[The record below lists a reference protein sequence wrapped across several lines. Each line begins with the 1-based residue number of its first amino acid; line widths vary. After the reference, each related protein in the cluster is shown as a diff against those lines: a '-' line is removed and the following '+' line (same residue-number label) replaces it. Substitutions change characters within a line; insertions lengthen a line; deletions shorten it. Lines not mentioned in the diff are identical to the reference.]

1 MPREDVLQFF
11 REPRRFAG
19 AGADGTASL
28 WRAALE
34 EVAVP
39 AVTEAAFR
47 PAQQAAWRGIAEHR
61 AALVLGPP
69 GTGKTFVLAWMA
81 LGYLE
86 LRRRR
91 GLPCRILLTGFT
103 RNSIANLLSAMHD
116 KARKHGFG
124 GTTFCWAGSEPPQ
137 EMPADI
143 QVLDP
148 ADAVPLLD
156 RPHLVMGTT
165 SWSLYK
171 LIEKARHP
179 GADGLT
185 APLFD
190 LVCIDEASQMVVSQ
204 GLMCLA
210 GLAPGGRVLVAGD
223 DRQLPPVR
231 QVHEHEVDG
240 RHIGGSLYAFLREAQ
255 VAEFR
260 LDETFRLNAPLA
272 SFPSEHFY
280 EGQYRSVN
288 PEARLRLREGWE
300 AGLSDWELEALD
312 PARPV
317 CILMHDGP
325 AAGTHN
331 PFEVGLVARLTQF
344 LRERL
349 PPEEGAAER
358 SSGTFWNEHLA
369 VVSPHRAQN
378 AAIRDALRARKLGD
392 ECVVETVDRI
402 QGRERDAII
411 ASYTVSDPEFA
422 RAEAEF
428 IFSPERFN
436 VTITRARTK
445 LILVIARRLLDV
457 IPEDEEVFDA
467 AQAMRE
473 FVYSSEDRG
482 QVRVRGPD
490 GVEWPVDVRVRS
502 FDDTEALPRL
512 EPRLDDRPAPEPVFE
527 LTPELRELFEHI
539 QKVALNNS
547 YGTAADFLVEKSFG
561 RKPTLEELRAL
572 CKQGFVALELQPTK
586 KGSTFWVAR
595 PLVPPRRPFPVDPD
609 TARVRIEEVIEATRP
624 KGRFAP
630 TYEKVRERFDWV
642 GPRGED
648 LFEPVLNALQQEGV
662 VRTDVNTWGQR
673 TIDLVETAIVA
684 EGPPPP
690 AEAIEEGDFELLNR
704 LEEVEARRINFGVFE
719 QWTTPR
725 ELVRALNSEEV
736 RVSAALRRLADHGWV
751 LLTEAGRV
759 RSRAAE
765 LAREVR
771 YVKQRFRQGDA
782 CRRPFLVRAL
792 KLELKDRDKPVRDR
806 PLSGIET
813 SLIEQLDGHPE
824 AQRAVAGVAAMLRA
838 RFNKPDPEL
847 SGFQERA
854 LGSMVPTWLGLST
867 DDAFVI
873 TAETGTGKTEAGV
886 LPLMVGAAT
895 DALRGVRGTRA
906 VLVYPRIRL
915 AANQAQRI
923 AGYLAALARV
933 PGMPLL
939 TLGLQN
945 KDVLGHFGV
954 PDEEKG
960 WRRGP
965 GGAFTFP
972 FFACPEGECKCDLWL
987 QPGGGANGADLLR
1000 CPRCG
1005 WEYGGWMGSKR
1016 GVVAHPP
1023 HFFLPVTE
1031 SLHQWMFTPDR
1042 GRLFGDK
1049 PPYAAPRA
1057 VLADEIH
1064 LYSHLHG
1071 AQVGYA
1077 LRRLIARSELNRR
1090 EHEGSPVRTLA
1101 IGMSATLGRPDEI
1114 WGALCGRNRVAI
1126 IRPEARERRP
1136 NPRGREYFYFVQPE
1150 VESRGHDIAGA
1161 STSIQ
1166 TLMCLAHGMRRRAG
1180 DDGGFRGIAFLDSI
1194 DKLKRLHSDYADAE
1208 QGNRLARLRTR
1219 LFDDDAHTGLPRRE
1233 CCGAPDAC
1241 DRFRQ
1246 GECWYFAARDRRQ
1259 RTVRGPYVPG
1269 RALEVCA
1276 KPIFSKTG
1284 GRADELIQ
1292 KSDLVFSTS
1301 SLEVGFDDPEM
1312 ILVYQH
1318 YAPLNL
1324 ASFIQRKG
1332 RGGRGSDDRPV
1343 TGVTLSTYSPRDSWF
1358 FRRPRLMLD
1367 ASGFEVP
1374 LNVENYFVTRG
1385 QVVSLILDLA
1395 ARRQSRLGSASGV
1408 DTRFLTEA
1416 DAVVRT
1422 TFGDDVYKRLEV
1434 ESLEQLWREATAGVA
1449 LSPTGDPR
1457 KWAEDISWVPRLLFQ
1472 SLNLPLL
1479 AVGYQS
1485 DTGEVKQDSEDITLA
1500 FSECAPGNMTR
1511 RFGFRVVHWIPPLP
1525 GRQPLW
1531 RPLGHSDAWP
1541 EFTPAGS
1548 GPLLESLP
1556 REARLHIGAKLHPQV
1571 VRPTSLEMAGGGRF
1585 LGTEWQGDWVYDEA
1599 RREVLLSKEPSNL
1612 PRVNPKSQG
1621 RLRGFLSVE
1630 AEAGFAERRQV
1641 RLLGALASEVEVFR
1655 GTAARGK
1662 RTGLKVARVFW
1673 GADARLVL
1681 ETSDR
1686 KREEAY
1692 VSQVFAHPD
1701 DEGLLREADR
1711 RTLLHGYELETE
1723 GVRVRLDGAVL
1734 DDFVRAESARL
1745 EAEPTEA
1752 KWFRGQ
1758 FLRYLLMSGG
1768 ASGGLNP
1775 YQVRQIADLMVT
1787 AAAFEGFSKDLQKLL
1802 RRWDGGLFAKLLTDV
1817 FQGHLR
1823 QHPMLTEQ
1831 RLERLGE
1838 VIASTAFQRLIDQAW
1853 RDVRSHEAFTGY
1865 LRSVV
1870 VHGLA
1875 IRLEQAFVR
1884 HGRGDERRVL
1894 FHVKL
1899 PVQFGGG
1906 SEDVITVAEDGSHGD
1921 GTTRTFVAH
1930 LDEAAS
1936 DLTPELLADCPNARE
1951 DRFVAA
1957 LAGRP
1962 AADIARW
1969 RSWDPRDER
1978 RVRELARELG
1988 ADLDVDAGP
1997 FQGVLRLLYG
2007 AEEVDGDR
2015 FELFTLYQEL
2025 QAAGGLLAREMGREP
2040 SAWELVGTL
2049 VARAERGDAGAAEWR
2064 RLLERYRGVEEA
2076 VQEESLSAEARIAD
2090 QAYRLTA
2097 RLCVDGCQACLHTG
2111 SSLMNGD
2118 MAEVAVSRRL
2128 LERLGAFLRR
2138 RASPCGA

>member
-11 REPRRFAG
+11 REPRRFAEV
-19 AGADGTASL
+19 GADRTAPL

-39 AVTEAAFR
+39 AVSLEAFR
-47 PAQQAAWRGIAEHR
+47 PAQQAAWRGIADHR

-103 RNSIANLLSAMHD
+103 RNSIANLLGAMHE
-116 KARKHGFG
+116 KAGKHGFG
-124 GTTFCWAGSEPPQ
+124 GTTFCWVGSEPPQ

-143 QVLDP
+143 QVLEP
-148 ADAVPLLD
+148 ADSVPLLNQ
-156 RPHLVMGTT
+156 PHLVMGTT

-171 LIEKARHP
+171 LIEKAHHP
-179 GADGLT
+179 AADGLT

-210 GLAPGGRVLVAGD
+210 GLTPGGRVLVAGD

-288 PEARLRLREGWE
+288 PKARLRLREGWE
-300 AGLSDWELEALD
+300 EGLSDWEREALD

-317 CILMHDGP
+317 CILMHEGP

-331 PFEVGLVARLTQF
+331 PFEVGMVARLTQL
-344 LRERL
+344 LRVRL
-349 PPEEGAAER
+349 LPEEGMAEL
-358 SSGTFWNEHLA
+358 SSGTFWNERLA

-428 IFSPERFN
+428 IFSAERFN

-502 FDDTEALPRL
+502 FDDAEALPRL
-512 EPRLDDRPAPEPVFE
+512 EPRPDDRPVPETVPE
-527 LTPELRELFEHI
+527 LSPELRELFKHI
-539 QKVALNNS
+539 QNVALKDPR
-547 YGTAADFLVEKSFG
+547 GTAADFDVEKSFG
-561 RKPTLEELRAL
+561 QKPKLEELRAL
-572 CKQGFVALELQPTK
+572 SRHGFVVLEHRTGK
-586 KGSTFWVAR
+586 KGTFWVAR

-609 TARVRIEEVIEATRP
+609 TVRVRIEEVIEATRP
-624 KGRFAP
+624 KGKFAP
-630 TYEKVRERFDWV
+630 PYNKVRERFEWV
-642 GPRGED
+642 GPQGED

-662 VRTDVNTWGQR
+662 VRSDVNPWGQR
-673 TIDLVETAIVA
+673 TIDLVESTAVE

-690 AEAIEEGDFELLNR
+690 AEALEDGDFELLNR
-704 LEEVEARRINFGVFE
+704 LEELEARRINFGVFE

-725 ELVRALNSEEV
+725 DLIRVLNWEEA

-782 CRRPFLVRAL
+782 SRRPFLVRAL

-806 PLSGIET
+806 PLSDIET
-813 SLIEQLDGHPE
+813 SLIEKLKGYPE
-824 AQRAVAGVAAMLRA
+824 AQRAVEGVAAMLRA

-847 SGFQERA
+847 AGFQERA
-854 LGSMVPTWLGLST
+854 LGSMVPAWLGLSSEDT
-867 DDAFVI
+867 FVI

-895 DALRGVRGTRA
+895 DVLRGVRGTRA

-933 PGMPLL
+933 SGIPLL

-945 KDVLGHFGV
+945 KDVLGQFGT

-960 WRRGP
+960 WRGGP
-965 GGAFTFP
+965 SGTFSFP
-972 FFACPEGECKCDLWL
+972 FFACPEGECKGDLWL
-987 QPGGGANGADLLR
+987 KPSGGASGADLLR

-1005 WEYGGWMGSKR
+1005 WEYGGWVGSKQ
-1016 GVVAHPP
+1016 GVIERPP

-1031 SLHQWMFTPDR
+1031 SLHQWMFTPGR
-1042 GRLFGDK
+1042 GRLFGDE
-1049 PPYAAPRA
+1049 PPNAAPRA

-1090 EHEGSPVRTLA
+1090 EHERSPMRTMA
-1101 IGMSATLGRPDEI
+1101 IGMSATLSRPDEV
-1114 WGALCGRNRVAI
+1114 WGALCGRDRVAI
-1126 IRPEARERRP
+1126 IRPEAAERRP
-1136 NPRGREYFYFVQPE
+1136 NPRGREYFFFVQPE

-1166 TLMCLAHGMRRRAG
+1166 TLMCLAHGMRRRSG
-1180 DDGGFRGIAFLDSI
+1180 DDGGFRGIVFLDSI
-1194 DKLKRLHSDYADAE
+1194 DKLKRLHSDYRDAE

-1233 CCGAPDAC
+1233 CCGSPDVC

-1259 RTVRGPYVPG
+1259 RTVRGQYVPG

-1276 KPIFSKTG
+1276 SPIFSKTG

-1332 RGGRGSDDRPV
+1332 RGGRGADDRPV
-1343 TGVTLSTYSPRDSWF
+1343 TGVTLSAYSPRDSWF
-1358 FRRPRLMLD
+1358 FRSPRKMLD

-1395 ARRQSRLGSASGV
+1395 ARRQSRLGVASRV
-1408 DTRFLTEA
+1408 DPRFLAEV
-1416 DAVVRT
+1416 DAVVRA
-1422 TFGDDVYKRLEV
+1422 TFGNDVYERLEV
-1434 ESLEQLWREATAGVA
+1434 GSLEHLWREATRGVT
-1449 LSPTGDPR
+1449 LVPGGGPR
-1457 KWAEDISWVPRLLFQ
+1457 KWAEAIPWVPMLLFQ
-1472 SLNLPLL
+1472 SINLPLL
-1479 AVGYQS
+1479 AVGYEN
-1485 DTGEVKQDSEDITLA
+1485 DKGEAKQDFEDITLA
-1500 FSECAPGNMTR
+1500 FSECAPGNVTR
-1511 RFGFRVVHWIPPLP
+1511 RFGFLVAHWIPPRP
-1525 GRQPLW
+1525 GHQPLW
-1531 RPLGHSDAWP
+1531 RPPGQSRAWP
-1541 EFTPAGS
+1541 EFSPAGS
-1548 GPLLESLP
+1548 GTLLEALP
-1556 REARLHIGAKLHPQV
+1556 WEARRLVGAKLHAQV
-1571 VRPTSLEMAGGGRF
+1571 VRPTSLEMARGGRF
-1585 LGTEWQGDWVYDEA
+1585 AGTEWQGDWVYDEA
-1599 RREVLLSKEPSNL
+1599 QREVVLSKEPSKL
-1612 PRVNPKSQG
+1612 PRVSPKSQG

-1630 AEAGFAERRQV
+1630 AEAGLAERRQV

-1655 GTAARGK
+1655 GTSARGR

-1681 ETSDR
+1681 ETSDH

-1692 VSQVFAHPD
+1692 VSQVFVHPD
-1701 DEGLLREADR
+1701 DENLLRSADR

-1723 GVRVRLDGAVL
+1723 GIRVRLDGVML
-1734 DDFVRAESARL
+1734 GDFIRAEIARL
-1745 EAEPTEA
+1745 ETAPSES
-1752 KWFRGQ
+1752 KWFHGQ
-1758 FLRYLLMSGG
+1758 FLRYLLMSRGG
-1768 ASGGLNP
+1768 AAGLSP
-1775 YQVRQIADLMVT
+1775 YQVRLIADLMVT
-1787 AAAFEGFSKDLQKLL
+1787 AAAFEGFSKELPKLL
-1802 RRWDGGLFAKLLTDV
+1802 RRWNAELFAKLLMDV

-1831 RLERLGE
+1831 RIERLRD
-1838 VIASTAFQRLIDQAW
+1838 VIFSNVFQQLIDQAW
-1853 RDVRSHEAFTGY
+1853 RAVRSHEAFAGY
-1865 LRSVV
+1865 LRSVI

-1899 PVQFGGG
+1899 PVQFEGGA
-1906 SEDVITVAEDGSHGD
+1906 EDVITVAEDGSHGD

-1930 LDEAAS
+1930 LDEAAA
-1936 DLTPELLADCPNARE
+1936 DLAPELLADCPNARE

-1957 LAGRP
+1957 LASRP
-1962 AADIARW
+1962 AEDIVRW

-1978 RVRELARELG
+1978 RVQDLARELG
-1988 ADLDVDAGP
+1988 ADLEVDAGP

-2007 AEEVDGDR
+2007 AEEVGGNR
-2015 FELFTLYQEL
+2015 FELFTLYQEI
-2025 QAAGGLLAREMGREP
+2025 QAVGSSLAHEMGRAP
-2040 SAWELVGTL
+2040 SAWELVGT
-2049 VARAERGDAGAAEWR
+2049 VVVRAESGDARTPEWR
-2064 RLLERYRGVEEA
+2064 RLLESYRAVEDA
-2076 VQEESLSAEARIAD
+2076 VQEESLSAEARLAD
-2090 QAYRLTA
+2090 QAYRIST
-2097 RLCVDGCQACLHTG
+2097 RLCVDGCQSCLHTG
-2111 SSLMNGD
+2111 SSLMDGD
-2118 MAEVAVSRRL
+2118 MAEAVVSRRL
-2128 LERLGAFLRR
+2128 LEQLGVFLSSRVT
-2138 RASPCGA
+2138 PGGA

>member
-11 REPRRFAG
+11 REPRRFAE
-19 AGADGTASL
+19 AGVDGTAPL

-39 AVTEAAFR
+39 AVSAEAFR
-47 PAQQAAWRGIAEHR
+47 PAQQAAWRGIADHR
-61 AALVLGPP
+61 TALVLGPP

-103 RNSIANLLSAMHD
+103 RNSIANLLGAMHE
-116 KARKHGFG
+116 KAEKHGFG
-124 GTTFCWAGSEPPQ
+124 GTTFCWVGSEPPQ
-137 EMPADI
+137 EMPTDI
-143 QVLDP
+143 QVIEP

-156 RPHLVMGTT
+156 QPHMVMGTT

-171 LIEKARHP
+171 LIDKARHP
-179 GADGLT
+179 AADGLT

-240 RHIGGSLYAFLREAQ
+240 RRIGGSLYAFLREAQ

-300 AGLSDWELEALD
+300 EGLSDWEREALD

-317 CILMHDGP
+317 CILMHEGP

-331 PFEVGLVARLTQF
+331 PFEVSLVARLTQL

-349 PPEEGAAER
+349 PPEEGAAGL
-358 SSGTFWNEHLA
+358 SSGTFWNERLA

-402 QGRERDAII
+402 QGRERDSII

-428 IFSPERFN
+428 IFSAERFN

-473 FVYSSEDRG
+473 FAYSSEERG
-482 QVRVRGPD
+482 RVRVRGPD

-512 EPRLDDRPAPEPVFE
+512 EPRTDDRSTPDTAPE

-539 QKVALNNS
+539 QSVALKNP
-547 YGTAADFLVEKSFG
+547 YGTAADFVVEKSFG

-572 CKQGFVALELQPTK
+572 CGQGFVALELRLTK
-586 KGSTFWVAR
+586 KGTTFWVAR

-609 TARVRIEEVIEATRP
+609 TVRVRIEEVIEATRS

-630 TYEKVRERFDWV
+630 AYEKVRERFDWV

-648 LFEPVLNALQQEGV
+648 LFAPVLNALQQEGV
-662 VRTDVNTWGQR
+662 VRSDVNPWGRR
-673 TIDLVETAIVA
+673 TIDLVETAIVV

-690 AEAIEEGDFELLNR
+690 VEPIEDGDFDLLNR
-704 LEEVEARRINFGVFE
+704 LEALEARRINFGVFE

-725 ELVRALNSEEV
+725 DLIRTLDWEEA
-736 RVSAALRRLADHGWV
+736 RVSAALRRLAEHGWV

-759 RSRAAE
+759 RSRIAE

-782 CRRPFLVRAL
+782 SRRPFLVRAL

-806 PLSGIET
+806 PLSNVET
-813 SLIEQLDGHPE
+813 SLIERLEGHPE
-824 AQRAVAGVAAMLRA
+824 AQRAVAGMAAMLRA
-838 RFNKPDPEL
+838 RFNKADPAL
-847 SGFQERA
+847 AGFQERA
-854 LGSMVPTWLGLST
+854 LRSMVPAWLGLST
-867 DDAFVI
+867 DDTFVI

-895 DALRGVRGTRA
+895 DALRGVRGSRA

-945 KDVLGHFGV
+945 KDVLGHFGA

-960 WRRGP
+960 WRQGP
-965 GGAFTFP
+965 GGAFSFP
-972 FFACPEGECKCDLWL
+972 FFACPEGECKGNLWL

-1005 WEYGGWMGSKR
+1005 WEYGGWVGSKK
-1016 GVVAHPP
+1016 GVVERPP

-1031 SLHQWMFTPDR
+1031 SLHQWMFTPGR
-1042 GRLFGDK
+1042 GRLFGDE
-1049 PPYAAPRA
+1049 PSYAAPRA

-1077 LRRLIARSELNRR
+1077 LRRLITRSELNRR
-1090 EHEGSPVRTLA
+1090 EHESSPMSTLA
-1101 IGMSATLGRPDEI
+1101 IGMSATLSRPDDV
-1114 WGALCGRNRVAI
+1114 WGALCGRDRVAI
-1126 IRPEARERRP
+1126 IRPEDGERRP
-1136 NPRGREYFYFVQPE
+1136 NPRGREYFFFVQPE

-1166 TLMCLAHGMRRRAG
+1166 TLMCLAHGMRRRSG
-1180 DDGGFRGIAFLDSI
+1180 DDGGFRGIVFLDSI

-1233 CCGAPDAC
+1233 CCGSPDAC

-1246 GECWYFAARDRRQ
+1246 GECWFFAARDRRQ

-1269 RALEVCA
+1269 RALDVCA

-1332 RGGRGSDDRPV
+1332 RGGRGADDRPV
-1343 TGVTLSTYSPRDSWF
+1343 TGVTLSAYSPRDSWF
-1358 FRRPRLMLD
+1358 FRRPREMLD

-1385 QVVSLILDLA
+1385 QVVSMVLDLA
-1395 ARRQSRLGSASGV
+1395 ARRQWRLGSASGV
-1408 DTRFLTEA
+1408 DPRFLAEV

-1422 TFGDDVYKRLEV
+1422 TFGDEVYKRLEV
-1434 ESLEQLWREATAGVA
+1434 GSLEQLWREATGGVT
-1449 LSPTGDPR
+1449 LVPGGGPR
-1457 KWAEDISWVPRLLFQ
+1457 KWAEVIPWVPMLLFQ
-1472 SLNLPLL
+1472 SINLPLL
-1479 AVGYQS
+1479 AVGYES
-1485 DTGEVKQDSEDITLA
+1485 DTGEAKQDSEDITLA
-1500 FSECAPGNMTR
+1500 FSECAPGNVTR
-1511 RFGFRVVHWIPPLP
+1511 RFGFQVAHWIPPRL
-1525 GRQPLW
+1525 GRQPFW
-1531 RPLGHSDAWP
+1531 RPLGHSGAWP
-1541 EFTPAGS
+1541 EFSPSGS
-1548 GPLLESLP
+1548 GTLLDALP
-1556 REARLHIGAKLHPQV
+1556 SEARQLVGARLYPRV

-1585 LGTEWQGDWVYDEA
+1585 VGTEWQGDWVYDAA
-1599 RREVLLSKEPSNL
+1599 RREVLLSKEPSTL

-1630 AEAGFAERRQV
+1630 VDEGGAERRRV
-1641 RLLGALASEVEVFR
+1641 RLLGSLTPEVEVFR
-1655 GTAARGK
+1655 GTSARGK

-1681 ETSDR
+1681 ETADH

-1692 VSQVFAHPD
+1692 VSQVFVHPD
-1701 DEGLLREADR
+1701 DENLPREADR

-1734 DDFVRAESARL
+1734 GDFVRAESARL
-1745 EAEPTEA
+1745 EAEPTES
-1752 KWFRGQ
+1752 KWFHGQ
-1758 FLRYLLMSGG
+1758 FLRYLLMSRG
-1768 ASGGLNP
+1768 ASAGLNP

-1787 AAAFEGFSKDLQKLL
+1787 AAAFEGFSKELQKLL
-1802 RRWDGGLFAKLLTDV
+1802 RRWNTGLFAKLLEGV

-1823 QHPMLTEQ
+1823 QHPMLTAQ
-1831 RLERLGE
+1831 RLERLQE
-1838 VIASTAFQRLIDQAW
+1838 VIASTAFQQLIERAW
-1853 RDVRSHEAFTGY
+1853 RDVRSQEAFVGY
-1865 LRSVV
+1865 LRSVI

-1899 PVQFGGG
+1899 PVQFERGA
-1906 SEDVITVAEDGSHGD
+1906 EDVITVAEDGSHGD

-1930 LDEAAS
+1930 LDEAAA
-1936 DLTPELLADCPNARE
+1936 DLAPELLADCPNARE
-1951 DRFVAA
+1951 DRFVAV
-1957 LAGRP
+1957 LVGRP
-1962 AADIARW
+1962 AEDIARW

-2007 AEEVDGDR
+2007 AEEVGGDR
-2015 FELFTLYQEL
+2015 FELFTLYQEI
-2025 QAAGGLLAREMGREP
+2025 QAVGSSLTQEMGRDP
-2040 SAWELVGTL
+2040 SAWELVGTM
-2049 VARAERGDAGAAEWR
+2049 VARAESGDARATEWR
-2064 RLLERYRGVEEA
+2064 RLLERYRAVEDA
-2076 VQEESLSAEARIAD
+2076 VQEESLSAEARLAD
-2090 QAYRLTA
+2090 QAYRLSA

-2111 SSLMNGD
+2111 SSLMHGD

-2128 LERLGAFLRR
+2128 LERLGVFLLGRVT
-2138 RASPCGA
+2138 PV